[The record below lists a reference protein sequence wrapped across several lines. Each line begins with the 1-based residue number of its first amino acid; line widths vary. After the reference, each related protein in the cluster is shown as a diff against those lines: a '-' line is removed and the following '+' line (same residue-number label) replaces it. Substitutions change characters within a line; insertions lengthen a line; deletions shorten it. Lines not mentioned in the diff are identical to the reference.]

1 MVLGIILLAVGSGV
15 YSYAD
20 FGRGS
25 YEALIFALESR
36 NHWQTRYV
44 RMVLDIACVTIG
56 LFLGG
61 TIGAC
66 TVVTI
71 LISGIVLQQVVDTL
85 KNRVHA
91 DMR

>member
-1 MVLGIILLAVGSGV
+1 
-15 YSYAD
+15 
-20 FGRGS
+20 
-25 YEALIFALESR
+25 
-36 NHWQTRYV
+36 
-44 RMVLDIACVTIG
+44 MVLDIACVTIG